1 MKQDLIYI
9 VVHGN
14 VESRQYADVKRFLN
28 YLYLLLFLQWK
39 PHKIG
44 FKIAICLLF
53 TLLKH
58 YNICWYGFPKI
69 ELQG

>member
-28 YLYLLLFLQWK
+28 YLYL
-39 PHKIG
+39 
-44 FKIAICLLF
+44 
-53 TLLKH
+53 
-58 YNICWYGFPKI
+58 
-69 ELQG
+69 